1 MCLKLCWPNINI
13 FTQYVQRETCIIFL
27 IIEYIEEGCALVP
40 PRQFIRTSGGLEKA
54 MLQRYDSGREH
65 MKVGFA
71 CDSERHVQKDILLW
85 SAMWLRCAGQ
95 TYS

>member
-1 MCLKLCWPNINI
+1 MDWKDKKTW
-13 FTQYVQRETCIIFL
+13 
-27 IIEYIEEGCALVP
+27 IEWFSTPSPVGRRIEEGCALVP

-54 MLQRYDSGREH
+54 MLQRYDSGREL

-85 SAMWLRCAGQ
+85 SWRVLGGPGAV
-95 TYS
+95 

>member
-1 MCLKLCWPNINI
+1 MVQGDRLKDWRPGLSVSHAVPIG
-13 FTQYVQRETCIIFL
+13 RR
-27 IIEYIEEGCALVP
+27 IEEGCAFVP

-54 MLQRYDSGREH
+54 MLQRYDSGREL
-65 MKVGFA
+65 MKAGFA